1 MSQSSYSPV
10 ESLARCGRRFAFAYW
25 LKYALDGGHPRLEVR
40 TVLETVERLEP
51 TFERVLHKVLGI
63 IGVVG
68 ELHRLAVQRVDRGH
82 GELLE
87 SRSRLRRG
95 LVRLLFV
102 GHAHYC
108 MQDVR

>member
-1 MSQSSYSPV
+1 MTRKAGGVVGPLRPPLRLRVLV
-10 ESLARCGRRFAFAYW
+10 EVCV
-25 LKYALDGGHPRLEVR
+25 ALDGGHPRLEVR

-51 TFERVLHKVLGI
+51 AFERVLHKVLGI
-63 IGVVG
+63 IGIVG